1 MQDDLV
7 GYLLGALETDE
18 ASRVSKAL
26 GSASRGSAS
35 SDAQSREGEGMPDA
49 ASTSQASA
57 SQESLPAR
65 SSEEQR
71 LEEQLAVLRTGLA
84 PLEFDR
90 APEPVPA
97 GLASRTL
104 TFVRS
109 QAAAASTI
117 QAAVEEPP
125 AVAPALSPEPA
136 PAVIPAT
143 RSFLDRVIM
152 AATAIAAMVLLAPLL
167 LDSIEDS
174 RTRRVEQK
182 LSVLSGSLHG
192 YADAHREYPTPPA
205 SGPLSRAGL
214 YAPTL
219 VAEHRL
225 RSDDGT
231 LLVPGSA
238 LSNSGTFRIPSVE
251 ELEEA
256 VGTARLE
263 MLVRQMGGDFGY
275 TLGHRDETGSLQPIR
290 DSRRG
295 HHPIMADAPA
305 DHGLHAVNHPSGL
318 HHILFE
324 DGRVQRVFDPTFAAD
339 RDHLYHNHDGDIAA
353 GVDID
358 DSAIGG
364 SHHRP

>member
-26 GSASRGSAS
+26 GSPSGGSSS
-35 SDAQSREGEGMPDA
+35 SDAQSREDEGTPDA
-49 ASTSQASA
+49 ASTPRG
-57 SQESLPAR
+57 SLPAR
-65 SSEEQR
+65 SLEGQR

-109 QAAAASTI
+109 QAAAATI

-125 AVAPALSPEPA
+125 IVAPALSPEPA

-143 RSFLDRVIM
+143 RSFVDRVIM

-174 RTRRVEQK
+174 RTRRVERK
-182 LSVLSGSLHG
+182 LGVLSGSLHG
-192 YADAHREYPTPPA
+192 YADTHREYPTPPA

-339 RDHLYHNHDGDIAA
+339 RDHLYHNHDGNIAA

>member
-26 GSASRGSAS
+26 GSPSGGSSS
-35 SDAQSREGEGMPDA
+35 SDAQSREGEGTPDA
-49 ASTSQASA
+49 ASTPRG
-57 SQESLPAR
+57 SLPAR
-65 SSEEQR
+65 SLEGRR

-109 QAAAASTI
+109 QAAAAATI

-125 AVAPALSPEPA
+125 IVAPALSPEPA

-143 RSFLDRVIM
+143 RSFVDRVIM

-174 RTRRVEQK
+174 RTRRVERK
-182 LSVLSGSLHG
+182 LGVLSGSLHG
-192 YADAHREYPTPPA
+192 YADTHREYPTPPA

-275 TLGHRDETGSLQPIR
+275 TLGHRDENGSLQPIR

-339 RDHLYHNHDGDIAA
+339 RDHLYHNHDGNIAA